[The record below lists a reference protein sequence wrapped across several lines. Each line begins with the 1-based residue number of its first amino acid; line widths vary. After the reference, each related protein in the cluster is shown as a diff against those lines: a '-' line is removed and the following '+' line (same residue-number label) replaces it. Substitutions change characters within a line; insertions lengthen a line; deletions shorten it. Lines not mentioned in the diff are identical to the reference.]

1 MAGALAERREAEL
14 PLPEREPRLR
24 PVPGRGRRP
33 ASSRAR
39 LQTRLAQRLIIFGV
53 CVALLAVGR
62 VALTFAVVQK
72 NLQTNAVVHQQ
83 TALSNDNARLAEQ
96 VASQGSTARV
106 HRLAVDRYGL
116 VTAVDVRYLT
126 VHSGSATSSRGQ

>member
-14 PLPEREPRLR
+14 PLREREPRVR
-24 PVPGRGRRP
+24 PVPGRARRP
-33 ASSRAR
+33 SSNRAR
-39 LQTRLAQRLIIFGV
+39 LQTRVAQRLIVFGV

-83 TALSNDNARLAEQ
+83 TALSNDNARLAER
-96 VASQGSTARV
+96 VAQFGSTTRV
-106 HRLAVDRYGL
+106 HQLAVNHYGL
-116 VTAVDVRYLT
+116 VPAVDWRTLT
-126 VHSGSATSSRGQ
+126 VHGGSATSGRGQ

>member
-1 MAGALAERREAEL
+1 VAGALAERREAEL
-14 PLPEREPRLR
+14 PLREREPRVR

-33 ASSRAR
+33 SHSRAR

-53 CVALLAVGR
+53 CVAFLAAGR

-83 TALSNDNARLAEQ
+83 TALSNDNARLAER
-96 VASQGSTARV
+96 VAQFGSTTRV
-106 HRLAVDRYGL
+106 HQLAVNRYGL
-116 VTAVDVRYLT
+116 VPATDVRYLS
-126 VHSGSATSSRGQ
+126 VHGGSATSGRGQ